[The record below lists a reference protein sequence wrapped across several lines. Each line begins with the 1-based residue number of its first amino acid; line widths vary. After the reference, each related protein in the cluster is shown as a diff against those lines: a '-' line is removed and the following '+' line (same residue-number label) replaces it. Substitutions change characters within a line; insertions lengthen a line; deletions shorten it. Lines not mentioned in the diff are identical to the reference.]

1 MIVHNSDY
9 VWISEQFAIAVHD
22 RQLAEHGGPSGVRD
36 NTLLQSA
43 LSKPQ
48 NLNAYSQPDLPE
60 LAASY
65 AFGIACNHPF
75 VDGNKRTA
83 FVVCETFLALNGADL
98 TANDVDCVLIM
109 QDLAAGE
116 ITEVE
121 FASWLRANSK
131 LATG

>member
-1 MIVHNSDY
+1 MTVSQKDY
-9 VWISEQFAIAVHD
+9 VWISELFAIAIHD
-22 RQLAEHGGPSGVRD
+22 RQLAEHGGPSGTRD

-48 NLNAYSQPDLPE
+48 SLKAYGEPDLSE

-65 AFGIACNHPF
+65 AFGIARNHPF

-83 FVVCETFLALNGADL
+83 FVVCETFLALNGVEL
-98 TANDVDCVLIM
+98 TASDVDCVLAM

-116 ITEVE
+116 ITEAE
-121 FASWLRANSK
+121 FATWVRNNSK
-131 LATG
+131 PS

>member
-1 MIVHNSDY
+1 MTVSKKDY
-9 VWISEQFAIAVHD
+9 VWISELFAIAIHD
-22 RQLAEHGGPSGVRD
+22 RQLAEHGGPIGTRD

-48 NLNAYSQPDLPE
+48 NLKTYGQPDLAE

-65 AFGIACNHPF
+65 AFGIARNHPF

-83 FVVCETFLALNGADL
+83 FVVCETFLALNGVELMAS
-98 TANDVDCVLIM
+98 DVDCVLVM

-116 ITEVE
+116 IAEAE
-121 FASWLRANSK
+121 FTIWIRNNSK
-131 LATG
+131 FS

>member
-1 MIVHNSDY
+1 MTVPNSDY
-9 VWISEQFAIAVHD
+9 VWISEQFAIAIHD
-22 RQLAEHGGPSGVRD
+22 RQLAEHGGPSGLRD

-65 AFGIACNHPF
+65 AFGIVRNHPF

-83 FVVCETFLALNGADL
+83 FVVCETFLALNGVVL
-98 TANDVDCVLIM
+98 TANDVDCVLNM
-109 QDLAAGE
+109 QDLTAGD
-116 ITEVE
+116 ITELE
-121 FASWLRANSK
+121 FASWIRTHSK
-131 LATG
+131 AVTE

>member
-1 MIVHNSDY
+1 MIASKKDY
-9 VWISEQFAIAVHD
+9 VWISELLAIAIHD
-22 RQLAEHGGPSGVRD
+22 RQLAEHGGPSGTRD

-48 NLNAYSQPDLPE
+48 SLKAYGEPDLAE

-65 AFGIACNHPF
+65 AFGIARNHPF

-83 FVVCETFLALNGADL
+83 FVVCETFLALNVVEL
-98 TANDVDCVLIM
+98 TASDVDCVLVM

-116 ITEVE
+116 IAEAE
-121 FASWLRANSK
+121 FATWIRNNSK
-131 LATG
+131 PN

>member
-1 MIVHNSDY
+1 MVSIKNL
-9 VWISEQFAIAVHD
+9 VWISELFAIAIHD
-22 RQLAEHGGPSGVRD
+22 RQLAEHGGPSGTRD

-43 LSKPQ
+43 LYKAQ
-48 NLNAYSQPDLPE
+48 HLNAYGDHDLAE

-65 AFGIACNHPF
+65 AFGIARNHPF

-83 FVVCETFLALNGADL
+83 FVVCETFLALNGVEL

-116 ITEVE
+116 ITEAE
-121 FASWLRANSK
+121 FATWLRNNLQSN
-131 LATG
+131 

>member
-1 MIVHNSDY
+1 MTVSKKDY
-9 VWISEQFAIAVHD
+9 VWISELFAVAIHD
-22 RQLAEHGGPSGVRD
+22 RQLAEHGGPSGTRD

-48 NLNAYSQPDLPE
+48 NVNAYGDPDLAE

-65 AFGIACNHPF
+65 AFGIARNHPF

-83 FVVCETFLALNGADL
+83 FVVCETFLALNGVEL
-98 TANDVDCVLIM
+98 TASDVDCVLIM

-121 FASWLRANSK
+121 FAAWVRGNTK
-131 LATG
+131 DR

>member
-48 NLNAYSQPDLPE
+48 NLNAYSQPDLSE

-65 AFGIACNHPF
+65 AFGIARNHPF

-83 FVVCETFLALNGADL
+83 FVVCETFLALNGVDL
-98 TANDVDCVLIM
+98 IANDVDCVLNM

-116 ITEVE
+116 TTEVE
-121 FASWLRANSK
+121 FASWIRANSK
-131 LATG
+131 PVVD

>member
-1 MIVHNSDY
+1 MAIKKDY
-9 VWISEQFAIAVHD
+9 VWISELFAIAIHD
-22 RQLAEHGGPSGVRD
+22 RQLAEHGGPSGTRD

-48 NLNAYSQPDLPE
+48 NLNAYGDPDLAE

-65 AFGIACNHPF
+65 AFGIARNHPF

-83 FVVCETFLALNGADL
+83 FVVCETFLALNGVEL

-116 ITEVE
+116 ITEAE
-121 FASWLRANSK
+121 FAAWVRNNL
-131 LATG
+131 